1 MSVALKKGNEK
12 NNVNFYRLVTIHIT
26 RKNLFMIILIVR
38 SPRWRCPLTKK
49 LEDSGYEYEIEPY
62 VG

>member
-1 MSVALKKGNEK
+1 
-12 NNVNFYRLVTIHIT
+12 
-26 RKNLFMIILIVR
+26 MIILIVR
-38 SPRWRCPLTKK
+38 SPRSRCPLTKK

>member
-12 NNVNFYRLVTIHIT
+12 NNVNFYRLT

-38 SPRWRCPLTKK
+38 SPRWRYPLTKK

>member
-12 NNVNFYRLVTIHIT
+12 NNVNFYRLT
-26 RKNLFMIILIVR
+26 RKNLFMIILIVG

>member
-12 NNVNFYRLVTIHIT
+12 NNVNFYRLT

>member
-12 NNVNFYRLVTIHIT
+12 NNVNFYRFT

>member
-12 NNVNFYRLVTIHIT
+12 KNVNFYRLT

>member
-12 NNVNFYRLVTIHIT
+12 NNVNFYRLT

-49 LEDSGYEYEIEPY
+49 LEDSGCEYEIEPY

>member
-26 RKNLFMIILIVR
+26 FMIILIVR

-49 LEDSGYEYEIEPY
+49 LKDSGYEYEIEPY

>member
-12 NNVNFYRLVTIHIT
+12 NNVNFYRLT

-38 SPRWRCPLTKK
+38 SPRWRCPLTRK

>member
-12 NNVNFYRLVTIHIT
+12 NNVNFYRLT
-26 RKNLFMIILIVR
+26 RKNLFKIILIVR

-49 LEDSGYEYEIEPY
+49 LEDSAYEYEIEPY

>member
-12 NNVNFYRLVTIHIT
+12 NNVNFYRLT

-38 SPRWRCPLTKK
+38 RPRWRCPLTKK

>member
-12 NNVNFYRLVTIHIT
+12 NNVNFYRLT

-49 LEDSGYEYEIEPY
+49 LENSGYEYEIEPY

>member
-12 NNVNFYRLVTIHIT
+12 NNVNFHRLT

-49 LEDSGYEYEIEPY
+49 LEDSGYEYEIETY

>member
-1 MSVALKKGNEK
+1 
-12 NNVNFYRLVTIHIT
+12 
-26 RKNLFMIILIVR
+26 MIILIVR

>member
-12 NNVNFYRLVTIHIT
+12 NNVNFYRLT

-38 SPRWRCPLTKK
+38 SPRSRCPLTKK

>member
-12 NNVNFYRLVTIHIT
+12 NNVNFYRLT

-49 LEDSGYEYEIEPY
+49 LEDSGYEYEYEIEPY